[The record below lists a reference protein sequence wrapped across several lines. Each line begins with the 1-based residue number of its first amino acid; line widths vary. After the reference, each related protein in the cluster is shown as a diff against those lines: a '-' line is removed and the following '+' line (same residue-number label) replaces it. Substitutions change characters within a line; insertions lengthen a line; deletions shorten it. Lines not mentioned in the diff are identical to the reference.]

1 MNYKRMWESLKKII
15 NEETE
20 ILHEEKR
27 GASTS
32 LLVDEL
38 EAQYNEADYIA
49 GELEAIEAREL
60 LFQTKEKGET
70 GK

>member
-20 ILHEEKR
+20 VLSEESKN
-27 GASTS
+27 ASTS

-38 EAQYNEADYIA
+38 EAQYNEADYLA
-49 GELEAIEAREL
+49 GEMEEIETREL
-60 LFQTKEKGET
+60 LLQTREKSEV
-70 GK
+70 KK

>member
-1 MNYKRMWESLKKII
+1 MNYKRMWGSLKKII
-15 NEETE
+15 NEEIE

-27 GASTS
+27 EASSS
-32 LLVDEL
+32 LLAEDL

-60 LFQTKEKGET
+60 LLQTKEKGET